1 MYKKLK
7 IKNSLPMMICFLMV
21 APSFLLASS
30 AAGSSG
36 KDISWFLMV
45 TGLFGGMGM
54 FLYGME
60 MMSDGM
66 KIAAGNKMRT
76 VLEKLTSNRFLAVG
90 VGAFVTMVIQ
100 SSSATTVMLVSFVN
114 SGLLSFVQGL
124 GVILGSNIGSTV
136 TAQIVAFKVTDYALA
151 LIAVGSIMALFSK
164 KDSTKNIGFVI
175 LGFGLLFYGMKVMS
189 DTMKPLRSNDAFIRI
204 LASFENPFMGILAG
218 AAFTALIQSSS
229 ATTGIVITLASLPV
243 LPGQPPAI
251 TLEAGIP
258 LIFGANIGTCVTAL
272 LAGLNASREAKRV
285 AIAHVTF
292 NVAGVALFCFWIPTF
307 ADWISN
313 TSDNIPRQ
321 IANAHTIFNII
332 ATVVFIPFTPLIARL
347 IIKYFPDIE
356 IDRDISKPAVMN
368 LDENVFDTPAI
379 AITNA
384 QAEIRGVVGL
394 LERVVGSVAI
404 PFISSESLH
413 DIENED
419 EDFEKGLQNRIEKI
433 TYLNNEISSYL
444 IKINNQDLT
453 DTQSRE
459 VFTLVSVVN
468 NINSIKNSVN
478 LRLHDLL
485 IKKESESENLSANLI
500 DEVESYH
507 KKMVKQIKRL
517 GKFFEKYDQEKI
529 DKIVSKGR
537 KYKDL
542 EEKYRIEH
550 IKRSGSDSDNDAA
563 KHNQIYQELMDML
576 KEISIFIDLIAER
589 LGELEEFE

>member
-1 MYKKLK
+1 MFEKLNLK
-7 IKNSLPMMICFLMV
+7 SIVPIVGISIMALPSLVFAFP
-21 APSFLLASS
+21 AAASS
-30 AAGSSG
+30 N
-36 KDISWFLMV
+36 KEISWFLMV
-45 TGLFGGMGM
+45 TSLFGGLGM

-66 KIAAGNKMRT
+66 KIAAGNRMRS

-124 GVILGSNIGSTV
+124 GVILGSNIGSTI

-151 LIAVGSIMALFSK
+151 LIAVGAIMALFSK
-164 KDSTKNIGFVI
+164 KDATKNIGFVI

-189 DTMKPLRSNDAFIRI
+189 DTMKPLRSNPTFNSI
-204 LASFENPFMGILAG
+204 LTSFENPFMGILAG

-229 ATTGIVITLASLPV
+229 ATTGIVITLAS
-243 LPGQPPAI
+243 GGSI

-258 LIFGANIGTCVTAL
+258 LIFGANVGTCVTAL

-292 NVAGVALFCFWIPTF
+292 NLLGVGLFCFWIPTF
-307 ADWISN
+307 AEFISQ

-321 IANAHTIFNII
+321 IANAHTIFNIL
-332 ATVVFIPFTPLIARL
+332 ATVVFIPFTPLVAKL
-347 IIKYFPDIE
+347 ILQYFPDEE
-356 IDRDISKPAVMN
+356 IDRDISKPAVMH
-368 LDENVFDTPAI
+368 LDENTLETPAI

-384 QAEIRGVVGL
+384 QAEIRGVIGL
-394 LERVVGSVAI
+394 LERVVGSVAM
-404 PFISSESLH
+404 PFLSNESLS
-413 DIENED
+413 DVENEE

-433 TYLNNEISSYL
+433 TFLNNEISSYL

-453 DTQSRE
+453 DVQSKE

-468 NINSIKNSVN
+468 NVNSIKNSVG
-478 LRLHDLL
+478 LRLHDLM
-485 IKKESESENLSANLI
+485 IKKEMEEDGLSDSLLNEIESF
-500 DEVESYH
+500 H

-517 GKFFEKYDQEKI
+517 GKFFEKYDQTKI
-529 DKIVSKGR
+529 DKIVSKGK

-550 IKRSGSDSDNDAA
+550 IKRSDVEGDETKSSV
-563 KHNQIYQELMDML
+563 IYQELMDMF

-589 LGELEEFE
+589 LSELETN

>member
-1 MYKKLK
+1 
-7 IKNSLPMMICFLMV
+7 MMICFLMA

-30 AAGSSG
+30 AAGASDQDQG
-36 KDISWFLMV
+36 WFLMV

-60 MMSDGM
+60 MMSNGM

-124 GVILGSNIGSTV
+124 GVILGSNIGSTI
-136 TAQIVAFKVTDYALA
+136 TAQIVAFKITDYALA
-151 LIAVGSIMALFSK
+151 LIAVGAIMSLFSK
-164 KDSTKNIGFVI
+164 KDSTKNLGFVI
-175 LGFGLLFYGMKVMS
+175 LGFGLLFNGLQVMS
-189 DTMKPLRSNDAFIRI
+189 TKMSPLRSNDAFINI

-229 ATTGIVITLASLPV
+229 ATTGIVITLASSGSL
-243 LPGQPPAI
+243 
-251 TLEAGIP
+251 TLGAGIP
-258 LIFGANIGTCVTAL
+258 LILGANVGTCVTAL

-307 ADWISN
+307 AEWISK
-313 TSDNIPRQ
+313 TSDDIPRQ

-332 ATVVFIPFTPLIARL
+332 ATVVFIPFTPLVARL
-347 IIKYFPDIE
+347 IIKYFPDKE
-356 IDRDISKPAVMN
+356 INRDISKPAVMN
-368 LDENVFDTPAI
+368 LDENVFATPAV

-413 DIENED
+413 DIENEE

-485 IKKESESENLSANLI
+485 IKKDSESENLSTSLI

-529 DKIVSKGR
+529 DKIVSKGK
-537 KYKDL
+537 KYKNL

-550 IKRSGSDSDNDAA
+550 IKRSGSDSADESF

-589 LGELEEFE
+589 LGELEEVE

>member
-1 MYKKLK
+1 MFKKLK
-7 IKNSLPMMICFLMV
+7 FKSILPIISIFIMALPSLVFAFP
-21 APSFLLASS
+21 AAASS
-30 AAGSSG
+30 N
-36 KDISWFLMV
+36 KEISWFLMV
-45 TGLFGGMGM
+45 TSLFGGLGM

-66 KIAAGNKMRT
+66 KIAAGNRMRS

-124 GVILGSNIGSTV
+124 GVILGSNIGSTI

-151 LIAVGSIMALFSK
+151 LIAVGAIMALFSK
-164 KDSTKNIGFVI
+164 KDATKNIGFVI

-189 DTMKPLRSNDAFIRI
+189 DTMKPLRSNPTFNSI
-204 LASFENPFMGILAG
+204 LTSFENPFMGILAG

-229 ATTGIVITLASLPV
+229 ATTGIVITLAS
-243 LPGQPPAI
+243 GGSI

-258 LIFGANIGTCVTAL
+258 LIFGANVGTCVTAL

-292 NVAGVALFCFWIPTF
+292 NLLGVGLFCFWIPTF
-307 ADWISN
+307 AEFISQ

-321 IANAHTIFNII
+321 IANAHTIFNIL
-332 ATVVFIPFTPLIARL
+332 ATVVFIPFTPLVAKL
-347 IIKYFPDIE
+347 ILQYFPDEE
-356 IDRDISKPAVMN
+356 IDRDISKPAVMH
-368 LDENVFDTPAI
+368 LDENTLETPAI

-384 QAEIRGVVGL
+384 QAEIRGVIGL
-394 LERVVGSVAI
+394 LERVVGSVAM
-404 PFISSESLH
+404 PFLSNESLS
-413 DIENED
+413 DVENEE

-433 TYLNNEISSYL
+433 TFLNNEISSYL

-453 DTQSRE
+453 DVQSKE

-468 NINSIKNSVN
+468 NVNSIKNSVG
-478 LRLHDLL
+478 LRLHDLI
-485 IKKESESENLSANLI
+485 IKKEMEEDGLSDSLLNEIESF
-500 DEVESYH
+500 H

-517 GKFFEKYDQEKI
+517 GKFFEKYDQTKI
-529 DKIVSKGR
+529 DKIVSKGK

-550 IKRSGSDSDNDAA
+550 IKRSDVGSDETKSSV
-563 KHNQIYQELMDML
+563 IYQELMDMF

-589 LGELEEFE
+589 LSELETN

>member
-1 MYKKLK
+1 
-7 IKNSLPMMICFLMV
+7 MICFFMI

-36 KDISWFLMV
+36 KEISWFLMV

-124 GVILGSNIGSTV
+124 GVILGANIGSTV

-151 LIAVGSIMALFSK
+151 LIAVGAIMALFSK
-164 KDSTKNIGFVI
+164 KGSTKNIGFVI

-204 LASFENPFMGILAG
+204 LASFENPLMGILAG

-368 LDENVFDTPAI
+368 LDENVFGTPAI

-453 DTQSRE
+453 DSQSRE

-550 IKRSGSDSDNDAA
+550 IKRSGSDSDNDGA

-589 LGELEEFE
+589 LGELEEVE

>member
-1 MYKKLK
+1 MFEKLNLK
-7 IKNSLPMMICFLMV
+7 SILPIFGIFIMALPSLVFAFP
-21 APSFLLASS
+21 AAASS
-30 AAGSSG
+30 N
-36 KDISWFLMV
+36 KEISWFLMI
-45 TGLFGGMGM
+45 TSLFGGLGM

-66 KIAAGNKMRT
+66 KIAAGNRMRS

-124 GVILGSNIGSTV
+124 GVILGSNIGSTI

-151 LIAVGSIMALFSK
+151 LIAVGAIMALFSK
-164 KDSTKNIGFVI
+164 KDATKNIGFVI

-189 DTMKPLRSNDAFIRI
+189 DTMKPLRSNPTFNSI
-204 LASFENPFMGILAG
+204 LTSFENPFMGILAG

-229 ATTGIVITLASLPV
+229 ATTGIVITLAS
-243 LPGQPPAI
+243 GGSI

-258 LIFGANIGTCVTAL
+258 LIFGANVGTCVTAL

-292 NVAGVALFCFWIPTF
+292 NLLGVGLFCFWIPTF
-307 ADWISN
+307 AEFISQ

-321 IANAHTIFNII
+321 IANAHTIFNIL
-332 ATVVFIPFTPLIARL
+332 ATVVFIPFTPLVAKL
-347 IIKYFPDIE
+347 ILQYFPDEE
-356 IDRDISKPAVMN
+356 IDRDISKPAVMH
-368 LDENVFDTPAI
+368 LDENTLQTPAI

-384 QAEIRGVVGL
+384 QAEIRGVIGL
-394 LERVVGSVAI
+394 LERVVGSVAM
-404 PFISSESLH
+404 PFLSNESLS
-413 DIENED
+413 DVENEE

-433 TYLNNEISSYL
+433 TFLNNEISSYL

-453 DTQSRE
+453 DVQSKE

-468 NINSIKNSVN
+468 NVNSIKNSVG
-478 LRLHDLL
+478 LRLHDLI
-485 IKKESESENLSANLI
+485 IKKEMEEDGLSDSLLNEIESF
-500 DEVESYH
+500 H

-517 GKFFEKYDQEKI
+517 GKFFEKYDQTKI
-529 DKIVSKGR
+529 DKIVSKGK

-550 IKRSGSDSDNDAA
+550 IKRSDVESGETKSSV
-563 KHNQIYQELMDML
+563 IYQELMDMF

-589 LGELEEFE
+589 LSDLELDK

>member
-1 MYKKLK
+1 MFKKLK
-7 IKNSLPMMICFLMV
+7 FKSILPIISIFIMALPSLVFAFP
-21 APSFLLASS
+21 AAASS
-30 AAGSSG
+30 N
-36 KDISWFLMV
+36 KEISWFLMI
-45 TGLFGGMGM
+45 TSLFGGLGM

-66 KIAAGNKMRT
+66 KIAAGNRMRS

-124 GVILGSNIGSTV
+124 GVILGSNIGSTI

-151 LIAVGSIMALFSK
+151 LIAVGAIMALFSK
-164 KDSTKNIGFVI
+164 KDATKNIGFVI

-189 DTMKPLRSNDAFIRI
+189 DTMKPLRSNPTFNSI
-204 LASFENPFMGILAG
+204 LTSFENPFMGILAG

-229 ATTGIVITLASLPV
+229 ATTGIVITLAS
-243 LPGQPPAI
+243 GGSI

-258 LIFGANIGTCVTAL
+258 LIFGANVGTCVTAL

-292 NVAGVALFCFWIPTF
+292 NLLGVGLFCFWIPTF
-307 ADWISN
+307 AEFISQ

-321 IANAHTIFNII
+321 IANAHTIFNIL
-332 ATVVFIPFTPLIARL
+332 ATVVFIPFTPLVAKL
-347 IIKYFPDIE
+347 ILQYFPDQE
-356 IDRDISKPAVMN
+356 IDRDITKPAVMH
-368 LDENVFDTPAI
+368 LDENTLKTPAI

-384 QAEIRGVVGL
+384 QAEIRGVIGL
-394 LERVVGSVAI
+394 LERVVGSVAM
-404 PFISSESLH
+404 PFLSNESLR
-413 DIENED
+413 DVENEE

-433 TYLNNEISSYL
+433 TFLNNEISSYL

-453 DTQSRE
+453 DLQSKE

-468 NINSIKNSVN
+468 NVNSIKNSVG
-478 LRLHDLL
+478 LRLHDLM
-485 IKKESESENLSANLI
+485 IKKEMEEDGLSDSLLNEIESF
-500 DEVESYH
+500 H

-517 GKFFEKYDQEKI
+517 GKFFEKYDQTKI
-529 DKIVSKGR
+529 DKIVSKGK

-550 IKRSGSDSDNDAA
+550 IKRSDVESDETKSSV
-563 KHNQIYQELMDML
+563 IYQELMDML

-589 LGELEEFE
+589 LSELETD

>member
-1 MYKKLK
+1 MFEKLDLK
-7 IKNSLPMMICFLMV
+7 SILPIVGISIMALPSLVFAFP
-21 APSFLLASS
+21 AAASS
-30 AAGSSG
+30 N
-36 KDISWFLMV
+36 KEISWFLMI
-45 TGLFGGMGM
+45 TSLFGGLGM

-66 KIAAGNKMRT
+66 KIAAGNRMRS

-124 GVILGSNIGSTV
+124 GVILGSNIGSTI

-151 LIAVGSIMALFSK
+151 LIAVGAIMALFSK
-164 KDSTKNIGFVI
+164 KDATKNIGFVI

-189 DTMKPLRSNDAFIRI
+189 DTMKPLRSNPTFNSI
-204 LASFENPFMGILAG
+204 LTSFENPFMGILAG

-229 ATTGIVITLASLPV
+229 ATTGIVITLAS
-243 LPGQPPAI
+243 GGSI

-258 LIFGANIGTCVTAL
+258 LIFGANVGTCVTAL

-292 NVAGVALFCFWIPTF
+292 NLLGVGLFCFWIPTF
-307 ADWISN
+307 AEFISQ

-321 IANAHTIFNII
+321 IANAHTIFNIL
-332 ATVVFIPFTPLIARL
+332 ATVVFIPFTPLVAKL
-347 IIKYFPDIE
+347 ILQYFPDEE
-356 IDRDISKPAVMN
+356 IDRDISKPAVMH
-368 LDENVFDTPAI
+368 LDENTLQTPAI

-384 QAEIRGVVGL
+384 QAEIRGVIGL
-394 LERVVGSVAI
+394 LERVVGSVAM
-404 PFISSESLH
+404 PFLSNESLS
-413 DIENED
+413 DVENEE

-433 TYLNNEISSYL
+433 TFLNNEISSYL

-453 DTQSRE
+453 DVQSKE

-468 NINSIKNSVN
+468 NVNSIKNSVG
-478 LRLHDLL
+478 LRLHDLM
-485 IKKESESENLSANLI
+485 IKKEMEEDGLSDSLLNEIESF
-500 DEVESYH
+500 H

-517 GKFFEKYDQEKI
+517 GKFFEKYDQTKI
-529 DKIVSKGR
+529 DKIVSKGK

-550 IKRSGSDSDNDAA
+550 IKRSDIESDETKSSV
-563 KHNQIYQELMDML
+563 IYQELMDMF

-589 LGELEEFE
+589 LSQLETN

>member
-1 MYKKLK
+1 
-7 IKNSLPMMICFLMV
+7 MICFLMV

-151 LIAVGSIMALFSK
+151 LIAVGAIMALFSK
-164 KDSTKNIGFVI
+164 KGSTKNIGFVI

-204 LASFENPFMGILAG
+204 LASFENPLMGILAG

>member
-1 MYKKLK
+1 MFEKLNLK
-7 IKNSLPMMICFLMV
+7 SILPIVGISIMALPSLVFAFP
-21 APSFLLASS
+21 AAASS
-30 AAGSSG
+30 N
-36 KDISWFLMV
+36 KEISWFLMI
-45 TGLFGGMGM
+45 TSLFGGLGM

-66 KIAAGNKMRT
+66 KIAAGNRMRS

-124 GVILGSNIGSTV
+124 GVILGSNIGSTI

-151 LIAVGSIMALFSK
+151 LIAVGAIMALFSK
-164 KDSTKNIGFVI
+164 KDATKNIGFVI

-189 DTMKPLRSNDAFIRI
+189 DTMKPLRSNPTFNSI
-204 LASFENPFMGILAG
+204 LTSFENPFMGILAG

-229 ATTGIVITLASLPV
+229 ATTGIVITLAS
-243 LPGQPPAI
+243 GGSI

-258 LIFGANIGTCVTAL
+258 LIFGANVGTCVTAL

-292 NVAGVALFCFWIPTF
+292 NLLGVGLFCFWIPTF
-307 ADWISN
+307 AEFISQ

-321 IANAHTIFNII
+321 IANAHTIFNIL
-332 ATVVFIPFTPLIARL
+332 ATVVFIPFTPLVAKL
-347 IIKYFPDIE
+347 ILQYFPDEE
-356 IDRDISKPAVMN
+356 IDRDISKPAVMH
-368 LDENVFDTPAI
+368 LDENTLETPAI

-384 QAEIRGVVGL
+384 QAEIRGVIGL
-394 LERVVGSVAI
+394 LERVVGSVAM
-404 PFISSESLH
+404 PFLSNESLS
-413 DIENED
+413 DVENEE

-433 TYLNNEISSYL
+433 TFLNNEISSYL

-453 DTQSRE
+453 DIQSKE

-468 NINSIKNSVN
+468 NVNSIKNSVG
-478 LRLHDLL
+478 LRLHDLI
-485 IKKESESENLSANLI
+485 IKKEMEEDGLSDSLLNEIESF
-500 DEVESYH
+500 H

-517 GKFFEKYDQEKI
+517 GKFFEKYDQTKI
-529 DKIVSKGR
+529 DKIVSKGK

-550 IKRSGSDSDNDAA
+550 IKRSDVGSDETKSSV
-563 KHNQIYQELMDML
+563 IYQELMDMF

-589 LGELEEFE
+589 LSELETN

>member
-1 MYKKLK
+1 MSKKLK
-7 IKNSLPMMICFLMV
+7 FKSIIPIISISIMALPSLVFAFP
-21 APSFLLASS
+21 AAASS
-30 AAGSSG
+30 N
-36 KDISWFLMV
+36 KEISWFLMV
-45 TGLFGGMGM
+45 TSLFGGLGM

-66 KIAAGNKMRT
+66 KIAAGNRMRS

-151 LIAVGSIMALFSK
+151 LIAVGAIMALFSK
-164 KDSTKNIGFVI
+164 KDATKNIGFVI

-189 DTMKPLRSNDAFIRI
+189 DTMKPLRSNPTFNSI
-204 LASFENPFMGILAG
+204 LTSFENPFMGILAG

-229 ATTGIVITLASLPV
+229 ATTGIVITLAS
-243 LPGQPPAI
+243 GGSI

-258 LIFGANIGTCVTAL
+258 LIFGANVGTCVTAL

-292 NVAGVALFCFWIPTF
+292 NLLGVGLFCFWIPTF
-307 ADWISN
+307 AEFISQ

-321 IANAHTIFNII
+321 IANAHTIFNIL
-332 ATVVFIPFTPLIARL
+332 ATVVFIPFTPLVAKL
-347 IIKYFPDIE
+347 ILQYFPDEE
-356 IDRDISKPAVMN
+356 IDRDISKPAVMH
-368 LDENVFDTPAI
+368 LDENTLETPAI

-384 QAEIRGVVGL
+384 QAEIRGVIGL
-394 LERVVGSVAI
+394 LERVVGSVAM
-404 PFISSESLH
+404 PFLSNESLS
-413 DIENED
+413 DVENEE

-433 TYLNNEISSYL
+433 TFLNNEISSYL

-453 DTQSRE
+453 DIQSKE

-468 NINSIKNSVN
+468 NVNSIKNSVG
-478 LRLHDLL
+478 LRLHDLI
-485 IKKESESENLSANLI
+485 IKKEMEEDGLSDSLLNEIESF
-500 DEVESYH
+500 H

-517 GKFFEKYDQEKI
+517 GKFFEKYDQTKI
-529 DKIVSKGR
+529 DKIVSKGK

-550 IKRSGSDSDNDAA
+550 IKRSDVASEETKSSV
-563 KHNQIYQELMDML
+563 IYQELMDMF

-589 LGELEEFE
+589 LSELETN

>member
-1 MYKKLK
+1 MFEKLNLK
-7 IKNSLPMMICFLMV
+7 SVLPIVGISIMALPSLVFAFP
-21 APSFLLASS
+21 AAASS
-30 AAGSSG
+30 N
-36 KDISWFLMV
+36 KEISWFLMI
-45 TGLFGGMGM
+45 TSLFGGLGM

-66 KIAAGNKMRT
+66 KIAAGNRMRS

-124 GVILGSNIGSTV
+124 GVILGSNIGSTI

-151 LIAVGSIMALFSK
+151 LIAVGAIMALFSK
-164 KDSTKNIGFVI
+164 KDATKNIGFVI

-189 DTMKPLRSNDAFIRI
+189 DTMKPLRSNPTFNSI
-204 LASFENPFMGILAG
+204 LTSFENPFMGILAG

-229 ATTGIVITLASLPV
+229 ATTGIVITLAS
-243 LPGQPPAI
+243 GGSI

-258 LIFGANIGTCVTAL
+258 LIFGANVGTCVTAL

-292 NVAGVALFCFWIPTF
+292 NLLGVGLFCFWIPTF
-307 ADWISN
+307 AEFISQ

-321 IANAHTIFNII
+321 IANAHTIFNIL
-332 ATVVFIPFTPLIARL
+332 ATVVFIPFTPLVAKL
-347 IIKYFPDIE
+347 ILQYFPDEE
-356 IDRDISKPAVMN
+356 IDRDISKPAVMH
-368 LDENVFDTPAI
+368 LDENTLETPAI

-384 QAEIRGVVGL
+384 QAEIRGVIGL
-394 LERVVGSVAI
+394 LERVVGSVAM
-404 PFISSESLH
+404 PFLSNESLS
-413 DIENED
+413 DVENEE

-433 TYLNNEISSYL
+433 TFLNNEISSYL

-453 DTQSRE
+453 DIQSKE

-468 NINSIKNSVN
+468 NVNSIKNSVG
-478 LRLHDLL
+478 LRLHDLM
-485 IKKESESENLSANLI
+485 IKKEMEEDGLSDSLLNEIESF
-500 DEVESYH
+500 H

-517 GKFFEKYDQEKI
+517 GKFFEKYDQTKI
-529 DKIVSKGR
+529 DKIVSKGK

-550 IKRSGSDSDNDAA
+550 IKRSDVASDETKSSV
-563 KHNQIYQELMDML
+563 IYQELMDMF

-589 LGELEEFE
+589 LSELETD

>member
-1 MYKKLK
+1 MFEKLNLK
-7 IKNSLPMMICFLMV
+7 SILPIVGISIMALPSLVFAFPV
-21 APSFLLASS
+21 AASS
-30 AAGSSG
+30 N
-36 KDISWFLMV
+36 KEISWFLMV
-45 TGLFGGMGM
+45 TSLFGGLGM

-66 KIAAGNKMRT
+66 KIAAGNRMRS

-151 LIAVGSIMALFSK
+151 LIAVGAIMALFSK
-164 KDSTKNIGFVI
+164 KDATKNIGFVI

-189 DTMKPLRSNDAFIRI
+189 DTMKPLRSNPTFNSI
-204 LASFENPFMGILAG
+204 LTSFENPFMGILAG

-229 ATTGIVITLASLPV
+229 ATTGIVITLAS
-243 LPGQPPAI
+243 GGSI

-258 LIFGANIGTCVTAL
+258 LIFGANVGTCVTAL

-292 NVAGVALFCFWIPTF
+292 NLLGVGLFCFWIPTF
-307 ADWISN
+307 AEFISQ

-321 IANAHTIFNII
+321 IANAHTIFNIL
-332 ATVVFIPFTPLIARL
+332 ATVVFIPFTPLVAKL
-347 IIKYFPDIE
+347 ILQYFPDEE
-356 IDRDISKPAVMN
+356 IDRDISKPAVMH
-368 LDENVFDTPAI
+368 LDENTLETPAI

-384 QAEIRGVVGL
+384 QAEIRGVIGL
-394 LERVVGSVAI
+394 LERVVGSVAM
-404 PFISSESLH
+404 PFLSNESLS
-413 DIENED
+413 DVENEE

-433 TYLNNEISSYL
+433 TFLNNEISSYL

-453 DTQSRE
+453 DIQSKE

-468 NINSIKNSVN
+468 NVNSIKNSVG
-478 LRLHDLL
+478 LRLHDLM
-485 IKKESESENLSANLI
+485 IKKEMEEDGLSDSLLNEIESF
-500 DEVESYH
+500 H

-517 GKFFEKYDQEKI
+517 GKFFEKYDQTKI
-529 DKIVSKGR
+529 DKIVSKGK

-550 IKRSGSDSDNDAA
+550 IKRSEVESDETKSSV
-563 KHNQIYQELMDML
+563 IYQELMDMF

-589 LGELEEFE
+589 LSELENN

>member
-1 MYKKLK
+1 MFEKLNLK
-7 IKNSLPMMICFLMV
+7 SILPIVGISIMALPSLVFAFP
-21 APSFLLASS
+21 AAASS
-30 AAGSSG
+30 N
-36 KDISWFLMV
+36 KEISWFLMV
-45 TGLFGGMGM
+45 TSLFGGLGM

-66 KIAAGNKMRT
+66 KIAAGNRMRS

-124 GVILGSNIGSTV
+124 GVILGSNIGSTI

-151 LIAVGSIMALFSK
+151 LIAVGAIMALFSK
-164 KDSTKNIGFVI
+164 KDATKNIGFVI

-189 DTMKPLRSNDAFIRI
+189 DTMKPLRSNPTFNSI
-204 LASFENPFMGILAG
+204 LTSFENPFMGILAG

-229 ATTGIVITLASLPV
+229 ATTGIVITLAS
-243 LPGQPPAI
+243 GGSI

-258 LIFGANIGTCVTAL
+258 LIFGANVGTCVTAL

-292 NVAGVALFCFWIPTF
+292 NLLGVGLFCFWIPTF
-307 ADWISN
+307 AEFISQ

-321 IANAHTIFNII
+321 IANAHTIFNIL
-332 ATVVFIPFTPLIARL
+332 ATVVFIPFTPLVAKL
-347 IIKYFPDIE
+347 ILQYFPDEE
-356 IDRDISKPAVMN
+356 IDRDISKPAVMH
-368 LDENVFDTPAI
+368 LDENTLETPAI

-384 QAEIRGVVGL
+384 QAEIRGVIGL
-394 LERVVGSVAI
+394 LERVVGSVAM
-404 PFISSESLH
+404 PFLSNESLS
-413 DIENED
+413 DVENEE

-433 TYLNNEISSYL
+433 TFLNNEISSYL

-453 DTQSRE
+453 DVQSKE

-468 NINSIKNSVN
+468 NVNSIKNSVG
-478 LRLHDLL
+478 LRLHDLM
-485 IKKESESENLSANLI
+485 IKKEMEEDGLSDSLLNEIESF
-500 DEVESYH
+500 H

-517 GKFFEKYDQEKI
+517 GKFFEKYDQTKI
-529 DKIVSKGR
+529 DKIVSKGK

-550 IKRSGSDSDNDAA
+550 IKRSDVESDETKSSV
-563 KHNQIYQELMDML
+563 IYQELMDMF

-589 LGELEEFE
+589 LSELETD

>member
-1 MYKKLK
+1 MFEKLK
-7 IKNSLPMMICFLMV
+7 LKSILPIISIFIMALPSLVFAFP
-21 APSFLLASS
+21 AAASS
-30 AAGSSG
+30 N
-36 KDISWFLMV
+36 KEISWFLMV
-45 TGLFGGMGM
+45 TSLFGGLGM

-66 KIAAGNKMRT
+66 KIAAGNRMRS

-124 GVILGSNIGSTV
+124 GVILGSNIGSTI

-151 LIAVGSIMALFSK
+151 LIAVGAIMALFSK
-164 KDSTKNIGFVI
+164 KDATKNIGFVI

-189 DTMKPLRSNDAFIRI
+189 DTMKPLRDNPTFNSI
-204 LASFENPFMGILAG
+204 LTSFENPFMGILAG

-229 ATTGIVITLASLPV
+229 ATTGIVITLAS
-243 LPGQPPAI
+243 GGSI

-258 LIFGANIGTCVTAL
+258 LIFGANVGTCVTAL

-292 NVAGVALFCFWIPTF
+292 NLLGVGLFCFWIPTF
-307 ADWISN
+307 AEFISQ

-321 IANAHTIFNII
+321 IANAHTIFNIL
-332 ATVVFIPFTPLIARL
+332 ATVVFIPFTPLVAKL
-347 IIKYFPDIE
+347 ILQYFPDEE
-356 IDRDISKPAVMN
+356 IDRDISKPAVMH
-368 LDENVFDTPAI
+368 LDENTLQTPAI

-384 QAEIRGVVGL
+384 QAEIRGVIGL
-394 LERVVGSVAI
+394 LERVVGSVAM
-404 PFISSESLH
+404 PFLSNESLS
-413 DIENED
+413 DVENEE

-433 TYLNNEISSYL
+433 TFLNNEISSYL

-453 DTQSRE
+453 DVQSKE

-468 NINSIKNSVN
+468 NVNSIKNSVG
-478 LRLHDLL
+478 LRLHDLI
-485 IKKESESENLSANLI
+485 IKKEMEEDGLSDSLLNEIESF
-500 DEVESYH
+500 H

-517 GKFFEKYDQEKI
+517 GKFFEKYDQTKI
-529 DKIVSKGR
+529 DKIVSKGK

-550 IKRSGSDSDNDAA
+550 IKRSDVGSDETKSSV
-563 KHNQIYQELMDML
+563 IYQELMDMF

-589 LGELEEFE
+589 LSELETD

>member
-1 MYKKLK
+1 MFKKLK
-7 IKNSLPMMICFLMV
+7 FKSILPIISIFIMALPSLVFAFP
-21 APSFLLASS
+21 AAASS
-30 AAGSSG
+30 N
-36 KDISWFLMV
+36 KEISWFLMV
-45 TGLFGGMGM
+45 TSLFGGLGM

-66 KIAAGNKMRT
+66 KIAAGNRMRF

-124 GVILGSNIGSTV
+124 GVILGSNIGSTI

-151 LIAVGSIMALFSK
+151 LIAVGAIMALFSK
-164 KDSTKNIGFVI
+164 KDATKNIGFVI

-189 DTMKPLRSNDAFIRI
+189 DTMKPLRSNPTFNSI
-204 LASFENPFMGILAG
+204 LTSFENPFMGILAG

-229 ATTGIVITLASLPV
+229 ATTGIVITLAS
-243 LPGQPPAI
+243 GGSI

-258 LIFGANIGTCVTAL
+258 LIFGANVGTCVTAL

-292 NVAGVALFCFWIPTF
+292 NLLGVGLFCFWIPTF
-307 ADWISN
+307 AEFISQ

-321 IANAHTIFNII
+321 IANAHTIFNIL
-332 ATVVFIPFTPLIARL
+332 ATVVFIPFTPLVAKL
-347 IIKYFPDIE
+347 ILQYFPDEE
-356 IDRDISKPAVMN
+356 IDRDISKPAVMH
-368 LDENVFDTPAI
+368 LDENTLQTPAI

-384 QAEIRGVVGL
+384 QAEIRGVIGL
-394 LERVVGSVAI
+394 LERVVGSVAM
-404 PFISSESLH
+404 PFLSNESLS
-413 DIENED
+413 DVENEE

-433 TYLNNEISSYL
+433 TFLNNEISSYL

-453 DTQSRE
+453 DVQSKE

-468 NINSIKNSVN
+468 NVNSIKNSVG
-478 LRLHDLL
+478 LRLHDLM
-485 IKKESESENLSANLI
+485 IKKEMEEDGLSDSLLNEIESF
-500 DEVESYH
+500 H

-517 GKFFEKYDQEKI
+517 GKFFEKYDQTKI
-529 DKIVSKGR
+529 DKIVSKGK

-550 IKRSGSDSDNDAA
+550 IKRSDVESGETKSSV
-563 KHNQIYQELMDML
+563 IYQELMDML

-589 LGELEEFE
+589 LSELETD

>member
-1 MYKKLK
+1 MSKKLK
-7 IKNSLPMMICFLMV
+7 FKSIIPIISISIMALPSLVFAFP
-21 APSFLLASS
+21 AAASS
-30 AAGSSG
+30 N
-36 KDISWFLMV
+36 KEISWFLMV
-45 TGLFGGMGM
+45 TSLFGGLGM

-66 KIAAGNKMRT
+66 KIAAGNRMRS

-124 GVILGSNIGSTV
+124 GVILGSNIGSTI

-151 LIAVGSIMALFSK
+151 LIAVGAIMALFSK
-164 KDSTKNIGFVI
+164 KDATKNIGFVI

-189 DTMKPLRSNDAFIRI
+189 DTMKPLRSNPTFNSI
-204 LASFENPFMGILAG
+204 LTSFENPFMGILAG

-229 ATTGIVITLASLPV
+229 ATTGIVITLAS
-243 LPGQPPAI
+243 GGSI

-258 LIFGANIGTCVTAL
+258 LIFGANVGTCVTAL

-292 NVAGVALFCFWIPTF
+292 NLLGVGLFCFWIPTF
-307 ADWISN
+307 AEFISQ

-321 IANAHTIFNII
+321 IANAHTIFNIL
-332 ATVVFIPFTPLIARL
+332 ATVVFIPFTPLVAKL
-347 IIKYFPDIE
+347 ILQYFPDEE
-356 IDRDISKPAVMN
+356 IDRDISKPAVMH
-368 LDENVFDTPAI
+368 LDENTLQTPAI

-384 QAEIRGVVGL
+384 QAEIRGVIGL
-394 LERVVGSVAI
+394 LERVVGSVAM
-404 PFISSESLH
+404 PFLSNESLS
-413 DIENED
+413 DVENEE

-433 TYLNNEISSYL
+433 TFLNNEISSYL

-453 DTQSRE
+453 DIQSKE

-468 NINSIKNSVN
+468 NVNSIKNSVG
-478 LRLHDLL
+478 LRLHDLI
-485 IKKESESENLSANLI
+485 IKKEMEEDGLSDSLLNEIESF
-500 DEVESYH
+500 H

-517 GKFFEKYDQEKI
+517 GKFFEKYDQTKI
-529 DKIVSKGR
+529 DKIVSKGK

-550 IKRSGSDSDNDAA
+550 IKRSDVGSDETKSSV
-563 KHNQIYQELMDML
+563 IYQELMDMF

-589 LGELEEFE
+589 LSELETN

>member
-1 MYKKLK
+1 MFEKLNLK
-7 IKNSLPMMICFLMV
+7 SIVPIVGISIMALPSLVFAFP
-21 APSFLLASS
+21 AAASS
-30 AAGSSG
+30 N
-36 KDISWFLMV
+36 KEISWFLMI
-45 TGLFGGMGM
+45 TSLFGGLGM

-66 KIAAGNKMRT
+66 KIAAGNRMRS

-124 GVILGSNIGSTV
+124 GVILGSNIGSTI

-151 LIAVGSIMALFSK
+151 LIAVGAIMALFSK
-164 KDSTKNIGFVI
+164 KDATKNIGFVI

-189 DTMKPLRSNDAFIRI
+189 DTMKPLRSNPTFNSI
-204 LASFENPFMGILAG
+204 LTSFENPFMGILAG

-229 ATTGIVITLASLPV
+229 ATTGIVITLAS
-243 LPGQPPAI
+243 GGSI

-258 LIFGANIGTCVTAL
+258 LIFGANVGTCVTAL

-292 NVAGVALFCFWIPTF
+292 NLLGVGLFCFWIPTF
-307 ADWISN
+307 AEFISQ

-321 IANAHTIFNII
+321 IANAHTIFNIL
-332 ATVVFIPFTPLIARL
+332 ATVVFIPFTPLVAKL
-347 IIKYFPDIE
+347 ILQYFPDEE
-356 IDRDISKPAVMN
+356 IDRDISKPAVMH
-368 LDENVFDTPAI
+368 LDENTLETPAI

-384 QAEIRGVVGL
+384 QAEIRGVIGL
-394 LERVVGSVAI
+394 LERVVGSVAM
-404 PFISSESLH
+404 PFLSNESLS
-413 DIENED
+413 DVENEE

-433 TYLNNEISSYL
+433 TFLNNEISSYL

-453 DTQSRE
+453 DIQSKE

-468 NINSIKNSVN
+468 NVNSIKNSVG
-478 LRLHDLL
+478 LRLHDLI
-485 IKKESESENLSANLI
+485 IKKEMEEDGLSDSLLNEIESF
-500 DEVESYH
+500 H

-517 GKFFEKYDQEKI
+517 GKFFEKYDQTKI
-529 DKIVSKGR
+529 DKIVSKGK

-550 IKRSGSDSDNDAA
+550 IKRSDVESDETKSSV
-563 KHNQIYQELMDML
+563 IYQELMDMF

-589 LGELEEFE
+589 LSELETN